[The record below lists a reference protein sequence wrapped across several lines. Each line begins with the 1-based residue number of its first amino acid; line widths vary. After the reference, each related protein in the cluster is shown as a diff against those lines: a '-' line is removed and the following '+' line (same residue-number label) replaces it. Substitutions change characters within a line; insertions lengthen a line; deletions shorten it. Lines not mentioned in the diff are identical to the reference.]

1 MSVSPES
8 FRSSAQSEKEF
19 QPLEKKCNHVCEAF
33 LAKIS
38 DLPGA
43 PFKVVEGHSQRPE
56 NVGVFTRED
65 PILKQVMML
74 VNKKG
79 EKE

>member
-1 MSVSPES
+1 MRKSVT
-8 FRSSAQSEKEF
+8 
-19 QPLEKKCNHVCEAF
+19 VCEAF

-38 DLPGA
+38 ELPGA
-43 PFKVVEGHSQRPE
+43 PFKVVEGHSQRLE

-65 PILKQVMML
+65 PILKQVMTL